1 MTSTIRRPR
10 CRRIVIAFL
19 VAARWIS
26 TSYVPTWWRQGWPR
40 KHLDSLAEGEL
51 LAPLADLLMPQMPIR
66 ELFRSFPA
74 PEDWGGGSLQPDLA
88 AHGVLRKKD
97 AALFVEYD
105 GYYRH
110 GEKAGVLRDE
120 AKNVA
125 LLSFAPEGSLVIRI
139 SHARKSALKGNVFWI
154 HVGPWRQS
162 DRKSLSKTLQII
174 LQKIMNAA
182 GQLFHPD
189 VVRRIQQA
197 LQQEKTVSVNAL
209 DFMNEARLPGC
220 GNTTAEISQFL
231 INYGFSIRDTGL
243 MSIASVNGM
252 CIAEALQPR
261 IHWLMSLGLTRHQVA
276 KVVARFPRV
285 LGLSIEQNLKPTVQW
300 LTALGLSK
308 GQMAKAVGS
317 YPRVLGLS
325 IEQNLKPTV
334 QWLTALG
341 LSKGQMAKAVCGSPS
356 LLGLSI
362 EQNLKP
368 TVHWLMSL
376 GLSKGQ
382 IAKAVGS
389 YPRVLGFSIE
399 QNLKPTVQWLT
410 ALGLS
415 KGQVAKAVAG
425 FPFFLGLSI
434 EQNLQP
440 TVHWLKSLGLSKG
453 QVASAIVIKPQ
464 LLGYSLEK
472 NLRPKY
478 DFLRRSLGVPGT
490 ASLIAKRPTVLGY
503 SMLRVAKRMNI
514 LARRN
519 MTAKLA
525 SYIDLTEARFRKRF
539 SDWCQIGTMY
549 IGFSIHACS
558 ECYCSLF
565 SFPLWQDIA
574 LSVPG
579 LACCNLSKQ
588 SEETYKQSHGFIMF
602 YLQLGIFLSLKGI
615 WDALAPL
622 QLLLQCWMLE
632 CHVCLQMCWILT
644 YWIILGSGLSLL
656 IKPPTFIVMK
666 MLEWKQQ
673 MSVLQYCHCEIVEY
687 LGIPEVE
694 LVEGQRR
701 WKKMRKTANMFARAW
716 NLLADSSIPWN
727 DFARLNLNE
736 ASLVYFNIFNTVLA
750 SAPGP
755 FVGNCRW
762 GGTGRTMSPY

>member
-1 MTSTIRRPR
+1 MLQRDQCLTLLSMTSTIRRPR
-10 CRRIVIAFL
+10 CGRIVIAFL

-40 KHLDSLAEGEL
+40 KHLDSLAEGKL

-74 PEDWGGGSLQPDLA
+74 PQDWGGGSLQPDLA

-162 DRKSLSKTLQII
+162 DRKSLSKTLQMI
-174 LQKIMNAA
+174 LQKVMNAA

-197 LQQEKTVSVNAL
+197 LQQEKIPVSVNAL

-231 INYGFSIRDTGL
+231 INYGFSVRDTGL
-243 MSIASVNGM
+243 MSVAGLNGM
-252 CIAEALQPR
+252 SIAEALQPG

-276 KVVARFPRV
+276 KVIVRFPKVLGSSIERNLQPTVHWLMSLGLSKGQVAKAVGSYPCV

-300 LTALGLSK
+300 LTSLGLSK
-308 GQMAKAVGS
+308 GQVAKAVGS
-317 YPRVLGLS
+317 YPSVLGYS

-334 QWLTALG
+334 QWL
-341 LSKGQMAKAVCGSPS
+341 
-356 LLGLSI
+356 
-362 EQNLKP
+362 
-368 TVHWLMSL
+368 MS
-376 GLSKGQ
+376 
-382 IAKAVGS
+382 
-389 YPRVLGFSIE
+389 
-399 QNLKPTVQWLT
+399 
-410 ALGLS
+410 LGLS
-415 KGQVAKAVAG
+415 KGQVAKAVGG
-425 FPFFLGLSI
+425 FPSLLGYSI
-434 EQNLQP
+434 ERNLQP

-453 QVASAIVIKPQ
+453 QVATAIVIKPQ

-478 DFLRRSLGVPGT
+478 DFLRRSFGVPGT

-539 SDWCQIGTMY
+539 SD
-549 IGFSIHACS
+549 
-558 ECYCSLF
+558 
-565 SFPLWQDIA
+565 
-574 LSVPG
+574 
-579 LACCNLSKQ
+579 
-588 SEETYKQSHGFIMF
+588 
-602 YLQLGIFLSLKGI
+602 
-615 WDALAPL
+615 
-622 QLLLQCWMLE
+622 
-632 CHVCLQMCWILT
+632 
-644 YWIILGSGLSLL
+644 
-656 IKPPTFIVMK
+656 
-666 MLEWKQQ
+666 
-673 MSVLQYCHCEIVEY
+673 
-687 LGIPEVE
+687 
-694 LVEGQRR
+694 
-701 WKKMRKTANMFARAW
+701 
-716 NLLADSSIPWN
+716 
-727 DFARLNLNE
+727 
-736 ASLVYFNIFNTVLA
+736 
-750 SAPGP
+750 
-755 FVGNCRW
+755 
-762 GGTGRTMSPY
+762 